1 MPKGLQEEIKQ
12 TVPFK
17 RLSSEAILSIVRTA
31 AILDHE
37 LNDALRPFGVTS
49 TQYNVLR
56 ILKGAGPDGL
66 CGREVGE
73 RMIAK
78 VPDVPRLLE
87 RMESMGLI
95 TRERDPEDRR
105 HVTARIAGKGID
117 LTKRIMSE
125 LDAFETARMGMLSD
139 TEMRALIDG
148 LAQIRN
154 AR

>member
-66 CGREVGE
+66 CGRDVGE